1 MPAAKVAGIALV
13 FLSAGLIS
21 FCLLRKK
28 EPFFNLREILKL
40 HFGLF
45 ARCKLQYFVFYVFP
59 AFFAVGLTLLYE
71 AGEKFYSDLSIIL
84 GILLSMLLAILS
96 ILSGYDFTSVKD
108 SRQRQNVKKVVRETI
123 NAIVFD
129 SVLCLFMLLYG
140 LTIIVLLDG
149 SYTWLPFDISAL
161 RSVVSCIAY
170 YLFCVILLTLFLII
184 KQMCRIIEFNLNVM
198 RKNSE

>member
-1 MPAAKVAGIALV
+1 MPKAKVAGIALV
-13 FLSAGLIS
+13 SLSLGLIM
-21 FCLLRKK
+21 FYLLRKR
-28 EPFFNLREILKL
+28 EPFFNLREIFRL

-45 ARCKLQYFVFYVFP
+45 TNCKSQYFVFYVFP
-59 AFFAVGLTLLYE
+59 AVFAIGLTLLYE
-71 AGEKFYSDLSIIL
+71 AGERFYSELSIIL

-96 ILSGYDFTSVKD
+96 ILSGYDFSSVKD
-108 SRQRQNVKKVVRETI
+108 IRQRQNVKKVVRETI

-149 SYTWLPFDISAL
+149 SYTWLPFDISVL
-161 RSVVSCIAY
+161 RSVASCIAY

-184 KQMCRIIEFNLNVM
+184 KQMSRIIEFNLNVT
-198 RKNSE
+198 RENSE